1 VPERKRV
8 AQGLINSKQQEKS
21 VSVATVLATV
31 GNDLKSFYTKL
42 SADFQKAKQAW
53 LIISSA
59 QTRAV
64 LITVGAD
71 AVKIVKDAAAAVS
84 SKGLSLTLDEAVIA
98 DIKQLIADAE
108 AGDGVIL
115 ADLKALGIS
124 I

>member
-1 VPERKRV
+1 M
-8 AQGLINSKQQEKS
+8 
-21 VSVATVLATV
+21 SVATVLSTV
-31 GNDLKSFYTKL
+31 GNDLKGFYQKL

-53 LIISSA
+53 LIISSP

-64 LITVGAD
+64 LITLGSD
-71 AVKIVKDAAAAVS
+71 AVKIVKDATGAVS

-98 DIKQLIADAE
+98 DIKQLITDAE
-108 AGDGVIL
+108 SGDGVIV

>member
-1 VPERKRV
+1 M
-8 AQGLINSKQQEKS
+8 
-21 VSVATVLATV
+21 SVATVLSTV
-31 GNDLKSFYTKL
+31 GNDLKGFYQKL

-53 LIISSA
+53 LIISSP

-64 LITVGAD
+64 LLTLGSD
-71 AVKIVKDAAAAVS
+71 AVKIVKDAAGAVS

-98 DIKQLIADAE
+98 DIKQLITDAE
-108 AGDGVIL
+108 SGDGVIV

>member
-1 VPERKRV
+1 
-8 AQGLINSKQQEKS
+8 
-21 VSVATVLATV
+21 VSVASVLSTV

-53 LIISSA
+53 LIISSP

-64 LITVGAD
+64 LLTLGSD
-71 AVKIVKDAAAAVS
+71 AVKIVKDATAAAS

-108 AGDGVIL
+108 AGDGVIS